1 MKVVHFFLVSCYF
14 SLPDKNSVADPFV
27 TSTLAVVV
35 MDDEDH
41 SAILLHAA
49 LYRHL
54 TDGSLRVISHSSPWL
69 LMLALLICNQRRV

>member
-49 LYRHL
+49 
-54 TDGSLRVISHSSPWL
+54 
-69 LMLALLICNQRRV
+69 